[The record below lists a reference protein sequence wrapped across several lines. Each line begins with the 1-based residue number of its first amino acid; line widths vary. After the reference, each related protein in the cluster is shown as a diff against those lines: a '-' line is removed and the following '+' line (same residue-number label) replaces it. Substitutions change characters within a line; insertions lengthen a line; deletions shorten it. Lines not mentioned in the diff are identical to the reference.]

1 MLDFDACRRAAESRD
16 ARFDG
21 IFFTGVHTTGIYCR
35 PSCPAITPKRENV
48 SFYRTAAEAQ
58 AAGLRACRRCRPD
71 VAPGSPE
78 WNIRAD
84 LAGRAMRLISDGVV
98 DREGV
103 AGLAGR
109 LGYTERH
116 VYRTLLAEVGA
127 SPIALARAQRAHTSR
142 ILLETT
148 ELPITE
154 VAFAAGFASIR
165 QFNDTIRVAF
175 DRTPR
180 ELRTQAHTKRRPTL
194 GAIEL
199 RLAYRRPADL
209 AGIFDFLGT
218 RAIPGVEEMDGAT
231 YRRSL
236 ALPNGTGVAELTPDD
251 GFVRV
256 TLRLADL
263 RDLSAAVARCRM
275 LFDLDADSAAIDE
288 ALGDGPLAP
297 YVAARPGMRV
307 PGAVSGDELAVR
319 AILGQQ
325 ISVVAARNLAGKLTA
340 AFGKPLDE
348 PVGGVTHT
356 FPSAAALA
364 AVDPSEFPM
373 PRARQ
378 RALHELTSRLADGTV
393 RLDAGADRDETRSAL
408 LDVPGIGPWT
418 ADYISM
424 RVLGDPDV
432 FLASDLG
439 VRKGMAR
446 AGLPDD
452 SRGAT
457 EYAERWR
464 PWRSY
469 AQVHLWALLGQRIA
483 TSPTVGSTHGA
494 LLSQHNPD
502 RSIS

>member
-1 MLDFDACRRAAESRD
+1 MLDFDVCRRAAESRD

-48 SFYRTAAEAQ
+48 AFYRSAAEAQ

-84 LAGRAMRLISDGVV
+84 LAGRAMRLIIDGVV

-116 VYRTLLAEVGA
+116 VHRTLLAEVGA

-180 ELRTQAHTKRRPTL
+180 ELRARAHTKGPPAP
-194 GAIEL
+194 GVIEL
-199 RLAYRRPADL
+199 RLAYRRPADI
-209 AGIFDFLGT
+209 AGVFQFLGT
-218 RAIPGVEEMDGAT
+218 RAVPGVEEMDGGT

-236 ALPNGTGVAELTPDD
+236 ALPNGTGVAELTPAD
-251 GFVRV
+251 GYVQA
-256 TLRLADL
+256 TLHLADL
-263 RDLSAAVARCRM
+263 RDLSAAVARCRR
-275 LFDLDADSAAIDE
+275 LFDLDSDSAGIDE
-288 ALGDGPLAP
+288 ALRDGPLAP
-297 YVAARPGMRV
+297 HVAAQPGMRV

-319 AILGQQ
+319 AVLGQQ
-325 ISVVAARNLAGKLTA
+325 ISVVAARNLAGRLTA
-340 AFGKPLDE
+340 EFGKPLDE

-356 FPSAAALA
+356 FPSAAVLA

-378 RALHELTSRLADGTV
+378 RALHELTTRLAEGAV
-393 RLDAGADRDETRSAL
+393 RLDPGADRDDTRRGL

-418 ADYISM
+418 ADYIRM

-439 VRKGMAR
+439 VRKGMER
-446 AGLPDD
+446 LGLPADP
-452 SRGAT
+452 RHAT

-469 AQVHLWALLGQRIA
+469 AQLHLWALLNQ
-483 TSPTVGSTHGA
+483 P
-494 LLSQHNPD
+494 NPD